1 MTAESTHSP
10 GATRLE
16 RTYGAPPELIWELWT
31 TAVGLDQWFAPD
43 GFESRVTELE
53 LRPGGRLRYS
63 MTATAPEQVAFM
75 VDTGNPLSIEVTK
88 TFTEVTPP
96 TRLAYRSLIDFV
108 PGHEPYEHLT
118 TVDIRPAGAGATVIV
133 TLDPLHDEDWTR
145 QHHAHRGA
153 ELDHLGAAIGR
164 RMSEV
169 APNS

>member
-88 TFTEVTPP
+88 TFTEVIAAPSSTTWERRSGGACLRSCRTHSRPRGYSPARCSSIVP
-96 TRLAYRSLIDFV
+96 TTAGSPASAGSASRRSACRSRKAV
-108 PGHEPYEHLT
+108 SSG
-118 TVDIRPAGAGATVIV
+118 
-133 TLDPLHDEDWTR
+133 
-145 QHHAHRGA
+145 RGSVSSP
-153 ELDHLGAAIGR
+153 R
-164 RMSEV
+164 RC
-169 APNS
+169 A